1 MIALRLG
8 LRNLFRNRWRS
19 ALTLAAISVSVG
31 LMVWLLPM
39 YEGWMVLMIRGTTAV
54 ELGQVQVHA
63 PGYVDQPRIHE
74 AFELDAALFDRVR
87 SVPGVESV
95 APRVHAFGLVGNEER
110 SQVARVLGVDPR
122 LEAETT
128 PVADGIIA
136 GRWLAPEPPV
146 WPEPREAVLGEGA
159 ARQLRVGPG
168 DEVVVFGEAADGS
181 LGNDLLRVV
190 GIVRTGNTEIDRM
203 SVYMHLD
210 DAQFLTAL
218 EGQVHELAIRAADLD
233 DAPALAEAIA
243 AAIGGTT
250 TIEETPW
257 LLVVRPWQELA
268 PEIHQMTLL
277 FRTSYSILYLIVYL
291 VAAAGI
297 LNTARMSALERRR
310 EFGVM
315 LAVGMRPRRM
325 FRTLA
330 VESLVLGLAGAAI
343 GALIGGILAAYHAA
357 VGLDLTAF
365 TDEASFTFMG
375 VAFSDRLYFVLR
387 DWHVIEPILVMLVV
401 TVLSGAWP
409 AFRAARIDPAP
420 TIAGRT

>member
-39 YEGWMVLMIRGTTAV
+39 YEGWLVLMVRGTTSI
-54 ELGQVQVHA
+54 ELGQVQIHA

-74 AFELDAALFDRVR
+74 AFDLDAPLLDLVR
-87 SVPGVESV
+87 SVPGVDAA
-95 APRVHAFGLVGNEER
+95 APRIQAFGLVGNEER
-110 SQVARVLGVDPR
+110 SQVARILGVDPV
-122 LEAETT
+122 LEVETT
-128 PVADGIIA
+128 PVAEGLTA
-136 GRWLAPEPPV
+136 GRWLAPEPPP
-146 WPEPREAVLGEGA
+146 WPKPREAVLGKGL

-181 LGNDLLRVV
+181 LGNDLLTIV

-203 SVYMHLD
+203 AVYMHLA

-218 EGQVHELAIRAADLD
+218 EGRVHEIAIRAAETDA
-233 DAPALAEAIA
+233 APALARTISA
-243 AAIGGTT
+243 ALPNGD
-250 TIEETPW
+250 
-257 LLVVRPWQELA
+257 LVVRPWQELA
-268 PEIHQMTLL
+268 PEVHQMTIL

-315 LAVGMRPRRM
+315 IAIGMRPRRLI
-325 FRTLA
+325 RTLA
-330 VESLVLGLAGAAI
+330 VESLVLGLVGSAV
-343 GALIGGILAAYHAA
+343 GALAGGLLAAYHSA

-365 TDEASFTFMG
+365 TDEAAFTFMG
-375 VAFSDRLYFVLR
+375 VAFSDRLHFVLR
-387 DWHVIEPILVMLVV
+387 GWHIIEPIAVMLVV
-401 TVLSGAWP
+401 TLLSSAWP
-409 AFRAARIDPAP
+409 AIRAARIDPAP
-420 TIAGRT
+420 TIAGRA